1 MEVIAKTKEELD
13 DAKKMA
19 MQHLDHYMNNCFLGL
34 PPEQIGGAW
43 AAIEGLAAKRKAQA
57 MEIGTLP

>member
-1 MEVIAKTKEELD
+1 MKVIAKNKEELD

-19 MQHLDHYMNNCFLGL
+19 MHHLDHYMNNCFLGL

-43 AAIEGLAAKRKAQA
+43 AAIEALAALRKSQA
-57 MEIGTLP
+57 MAIETLP